1 MSKFIRLQ
9 KMLTS
14 SGKLTIAAL
23 DHRGLLKIM
32 LHPEDPES
40 TSNEEIT
47 QWKEL
52 MVSSY
57 RERVSCLLIDPV
69 YGEQLVDINAKCGWI
84 MSLEQTGYRG
94 GQEARVTE
102 LIPGWDVKKIKQAG
116 AVGVKLLLYYD
127 PENVELARRQ
137 RELASKVGKEC
148 EREQMVFLL
157 EPLTY
162 KKSRDPYIVERMVDE
177 LINLPVDI
185 FKLEYPGSLEK
196 CQRISQK
203 LAVPWVLLSAGADYD
218 VYKQEL
224 ETACR
229 AGASGMA
236 VGRAAWQEFGRY
248 EGGKREEFLKTIA
261 VERIVELGKIVEQYA
276 KPVATT

>member
-9 KMLTS
+9 RMLTS

-23 DHRGLLKIM
+23 DHRSSLMKN
-32 LHPEDPES
+32 LHPENP
-40 TSNEEIT
+40 EIT
-47 QWKEL
+47 TEKEMLDWKRVMVGL
-52 MVSSY
+52 YHDKVSS
-57 RERVSCLLIDPV
+57 LIMDPV
-69 YGEQLVDINAKCGWI
+69 YGVNLVDSSLCSWM
-84 MSLEQTGYRG
+84 MSMEQAGYRG
-94 GQEARVTE
+94 TQAERVTE
-102 LIPGWDVKKIKQAG
+102 IIPGWTVRKAKELG
-116 AVGVKLLLYYD
+116 ADSVKLLLYYD

-248 EGGKREEFLKTIA
+248 EREKREEFLKTIA